1 MQSHLKSPD
10 HQEKLLFHT
19 DIKQPISTIC
29 LGFQQQWKLTQDSFN
44 SGLNHC
50 INRMQQK
57 FQIPNNLTGLKL
69 PFTNLGFE
77 SKCEH
82 SKRCGDWHTQLKK
95 TGETMEMHVG
105 RTLQVGKDKLAEVF
119 GWKSQRK
126 TMWACSSVS
135 QNLPKSDFE
144 AQHLFDLAMSSKE
157 ISKRLDGI
165 PVYTVSNSAK
175 EFVLVSDMHNQKSI
189 GLFCFRQ
196 QDAEGLLSQV
206 IGTEPKMG
214 GRAKVIAV
222 SLNKVYE
229 LRKEG
234 ITLRFLPDPRQV
246 KNALQTASKAGIPG
260 HSFPGVPVF
269 QSNNLI
275 LRSHDKRF
283 RPIFFSKEDLEGSL
297 ARAFQKQKKINPS
310 FDVSTDIQVGSFEDV
325 IRRME
330 SGEENSAW
338 EEIVFIPPGLDVFDH
353 VGKTGSAQFPSD
365 GTAFC

>member
-1 MQSHLKSPD
+1 MRSHLKSPD
-10 HQEKLLFHT
+10 HQGKLLFHT
-19 DIKQPISTIC
+19 DLKQPISTIC
-29 LGFQQQWKLTQDSFN
+29 LGFQQQWKLTHDCLN

-57 FQIPNNLTGLKL
+57 FQIPNKFTGLKL
-69 PFTNLGFE
+69 PFTNLGVE

-82 SKRCGDWHTQLKK
+82 SKRVGDWQTQLKK
-95 TGETMEMHVG
+95 TGETVEMHVG
-105 RTLQVGKDKLAEVF
+105 RTLQVGKDKVAEVF

-126 TMWACSSVS
+126 PMWACSSVS

-175 EFVLVSDMHNQKSI
+175 EFVLVSDMHNQKSL

-196 QDAEGLLSQV
+196 QDAEALLSQV
-206 IGTEPKMG
+206 IGTEPKVG
-214 GRAKVIAV
+214 SRAKVIAV

-234 ITLRFLPDPRQV
+234 ITLRFLPDPHQV

-297 ARAFQKQKKINPS
+297 AQAFQKQKKLNPS

-338 EEIVFIPPGLDVFDH
+338 EEIVFIPPGLDVFNH

>member
-1 MQSHLKSPD
+1 MESHPKSRE
-10 HQEKLLFHT
+10 HQEKILFHVGFRS
-19 DIKQPISTIC
+19 PMSTIC
-29 LGFQQQWKLTQDSFN
+29 LGIQLQWKRTHDCFN

-50 INRMQQK
+50 INQMQQK
-57 FQIPNNLTGLKL
+57 FQVPDKVTGLKV
-69 PFTNLGFE
+69 PFINLGFE
-77 SKCEH
+77 SKCGH
-82 SKRCGDWHTQLKK
+82 SKRGEDWQTQWKK
-95 TGETMEMHVG
+95 TGETVEMHFG
-105 RTLQVGKDKLAEVF
+105 NTLQAGKEKLAEVF
-119 GWKSQRK
+119 GWKSER
-126 TMWACSSVS
+126 TPMWACTSLSR
-135 QNLPKSDFE
+135 NLPKSDFE

-157 ISKRLDGI
+157 VSKRLDGI

-175 EFVLVSDMHNQKSI
+175 EFVLVSDMNNQRSL

-196 QDAEGLLSQV
+196 QDAEALLSQV
-206 IGTEPKMG
+206 IGTEPRVG

-234 ITLRFLPDPRQV
+234 ITLRFLPDPHQV
-246 KNALQTASKAGIPG
+246 KNALQTASEAGVPA

-297 ARAFQKQKKINPS
+297 ARAFQQQKKLNPS

-325 IRRME
+325 IKRME
-330 SGEENSAW
+330 SGEESSAW
-338 EEIVFIPPGLDVFDH
+338 EEIVFIPPGLDVFNH
-353 VGKTGSAQFPSD
+353 VGKTGSAQFPND

>member
-1 MQSHLKSPD
+1 MQSHLKNPD

-29 LGFQQQWKLTQDSFN
+29 LGFQQQWKLTHDSLN

-69 PFTNLGFE
+69 PFINLGFE

-82 SKRCGDWHTQLKK
+82 SKRGGDWHTQLKK

-105 RTLQVGKDKLAEVF
+105 RTLQVGTDKLAEVF
-119 GWKSQRK
+119 GRKSQRK

-135 QNLPKSDFE
+135 HNLPKSDFE

-175 EFVLVSDMHNQKSI
+175 EFVLVSDMHNQKSL

-196 QDAEGLLSQV
+196 QDAEALLSQV

-229 LRKEG
+229 LCKEG
-234 ITLRFLPDPRQV
+234 ITLRFLPDPHQV
-246 KNALQTASKAGIPG
+246 KNAL
-260 HSFPGVPVF
+260 

-283 RPIFFSKEDLEGSL
+283 RPIFFSKEDLESSL
-297 ARAFQKQKKINPS
+297 ARAFQKQKKLNPS

>member
-1 MQSHLKSPD
+1 MKSHPKSPD
-10 HQEKLLFHT
+10 HKEKILFHI
-19 DIKQPISTIC
+19 DLEPSISTIC
-29 LGFQQQWKLTQDSFN
+29 LGFQQQWKLTHDCLN

-50 INRMQQK
+50 INQMQQK
-57 FQIPNNLTGLKL
+57 FQVPIKFTGLKL
-69 PFTNLGFE
+69 PFINLGFE
-77 SKCEH
+77 SKSGH
-82 SKRCGDWHTQLKK
+82 SKRGEHWQTQLKK
-95 TGETMEMHVG
+95 TGVTVEMHVG
-105 RTLQVGKDKLAEVF
+105 HTIQAGKDKLAEVF
-119 GWKSQRK
+119 GWKSERK
-126 TMWACSSVS
+126 PLWACSSVS

-144 AQHLFDLAMSSKE
+144 AQHLFDLAMNSKE
-157 ISKRLDGI
+157 VSKRLDGI

-175 EFVLVSDMHNQKSI
+175 EFVLVSDMNNQRSL

-196 QDAEGLLSQV
+196 QDAEALLSQV
-206 IGTEPKMG
+206 IGTEPRVG

-234 ITLRFLPDPRQV
+234 ITLRFLPDPHQV
-246 KNALQTASKAGIPG
+246 KNALQTASKAGVPG
-260 HSFPGVPVF
+260 HAFPGVPVF

-297 ARAFQKQKKINPS
+297 ARAFQQQKKLNPS

-330 SGEENSAW
+330 SGEESPAW
-338 EEIVFIPPGLDVFDH
+338 EEIVFIPPGLDVFNH
-353 VGKTGSAQFPSD
+353 VGKTGSAQFPRD